1 MSVALLDNIF
11 HILSHLSDTVIKH
24 ACPRSA
30 APRDDRAVRGPRAPQ
45 PAFRPSPTVPG
56 PTLSPGSARL
66 ARLRPSRGRAPKN
79 FGGCDPNHR
88 RGLRAGLALVPRG
101 PILFGEGKITMTM
114 KTRRNIRAII
124 AVVTLALIAGLN
136 TQAFAAPT
144 TWLFAPAAII
154 AVVTLALIAGLNTQP
169 FAALSSSETP
179 SKSKDTLIR
188 VALHA
193 LSVCMTWLKPT
204 RRWRN
209 PHQGAPVGRL
219 AGG

>member
-1 MSVALLDNIF
+1 M
-11 HILSHLSDTVIKH
+11 
-24 ACPRSA
+24 
-30 APRDDRAVRGPRAPQ
+30 
-45 PAFRPSPTVPG
+45 
-56 PTLSPGSARL
+56 
-66 ARLRPSRGRAPKN
+66 
-79 FGGCDPNHR
+79 
-88 RGLRAGLALVPRG
+88 
-101 PILFGEGKITMTM
+101 LFAEGKIAMTM
-114 KTRRNIRAII
+114 NTRKNIR
-124 AVVTLALIAGLN
+124 
-136 TQAFAAPT
+136 
-144 TWLFAPAAII
+144 AII

-169 FAALSSSETP
+169 FAALSSPETP